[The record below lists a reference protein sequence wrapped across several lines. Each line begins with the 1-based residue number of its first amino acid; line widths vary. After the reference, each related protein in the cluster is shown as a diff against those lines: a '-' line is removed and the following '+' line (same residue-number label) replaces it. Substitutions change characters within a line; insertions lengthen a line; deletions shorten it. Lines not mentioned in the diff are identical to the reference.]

1 MIPFLCYNG
10 FGDIMIYLDYSA
22 TTPVDSR
29 VLDTYVKVSKDYIG
43 NVNSLHKLGVEAK
56 KLQDRATE
64 QIANLLHVKAS
75 EIIYTSGASE
85 SNNTAIKG
93 IAFRY
98 QNRGK
103 HIITTPLE
111 HSSILEPLHYLETLG
126 FEIDYVHLKKDGTVD
141 LEDLKNKMRDDTIL
155 VSIASVSSEL
165 GILQPID
172 QIGTIV
178 KQYPKCFFHSDMT
191 QSMGKV
197 EVSLQN
203 VDLVSFSAHKF
214 YGVKGIGCLVKKD
227 SIDLLPLIHGGKSTT
242 RYRSGTPAL
251 PLIVSTSRALRL
263 AYDHLDQKWNHVA
276 TLNRMITDRLA
287 HYEKVFINSTEKSLP
302 HILNISIVGI
312 KPETFLHALES
323 HEIYIS
329 TQSACST
336 PDHPSLPVMS
346 VTNDPLRATTSLRIS
361 LSHLTKEEEIHEF
374 LKVFDECIQMLKIRS

>member
-1 MIPFLCYNG
+1 MIPLLCYHG

-155 VSIASVSSEL
+155 VTIASVSSEL

-191 QSMGKV
+191 QSIGKI
-197 EVSLQN
+197 EIPLSY
-203 VDLVSFSAHKF
+203 VDLASFSAHKF
-214 YGVKGIGCLVKKD
+214 YGIKGIGCLVKKEK
-227 SIDLLPLIHGGKSTT
+227 IELLPLIHGGESTSI
-242 RYRSGTPAL
+242 YRSGTPAL
-251 PLIVSTSRALRL
+251 PLIVSLAKALRL
-263 AYDHLDQKWNHVA
+263 SLTN
-276 TLNRMITDRLA
+276 LNRKIEYVTELQQYLISELQKNPEIT
-287 HYEKVFINSTEKSLP
+287 INSTDY
-302 HILNISIVGI
+302 SIPYIVNFSVTKV
-312 KPETFLHALES
+312 KPETLLHALEEY
-323 HEIYIS
+323 EIYIS
-329 TQSACST
+329 TKSACSSHSKESKAVFALT
-336 PDHPSLPVMS
+336 HDKERSSH
-346 VTNDPLRATTSLRIS
+346 SLRVSIS
-361 LSHLTKEEEIHEF
+361 VLTTKEEIDYFIEKLNLCLEELI
-374 LKVFDECIQMLKIRS
+374 LR